1 MIHCDELY
9 KQLEKID
16 FNPHGWGRSEVGELC
31 NILEADEV
39 VEQCVN
45 GTYEAGFALLVAT
58 KHRVLLIDK
67 KPLNYLTVEEL
78 RFDMINEFDYSHR
91 LFGAHACISSGSKTL
106 NFTSWD
112 QKRLRAL
119 VTYVQGRMTEIKKT
133 MHTQQEAQQ
142 QHLEAM
148 NQRLEEYLLRAHE
161 LYSQQRQLAAWPPA
175 QYTPPTLPQSGM
187 ATLPTVAPSPTS
199 VTSAASFER
208 AAAASVGA
216 PPTGRD
222 GDDTPM
228 NDSRAAIPGD
238 GLANQAFTPQQI
250 GVAAI
255 RRVIP
260 IVTAYAGIPLHRPM
274 ATRAS

>member
-1 MIHCDELY
+1 MTHCDELY
-9 KQLEKID
+9 KQLKKID

-31 NILEADEV
+31 NILDPDEA

-91 LFGAHACISSGSKTL
+91 LFGAHACISSGPKTL

-119 VTYVQGRMTEIKKT
+119 VNYVQGRMTEIKKIK
-133 MHTQQEAQQ
+133 HTQQETQQ

-161 LYSQQRQLAAWPPA
+161 LYSQQRQLSALPAMQYAPPLQA
-175 QYTPPTLPQSGM
+175 QSGM
-187 ATLPTVAPSPTS
+187 ATLPAVVVPAAESFTS
-199 VTSAASFER
+199 ASFEQ
-208 AAAASVGA
+208 AAAASIGA
-216 PPTGRD
+216 APVRQN
-222 GDDTPM
+222 DDATTASD
-228 NDSRAAIPGD
+228 NDNLDDRV
-238 GLANQAFTPQQI
+238 LTPQQV

-260 IVTAYAGIPLHRPM
+260 MVTAYAGIPLHRSVAP
-274 ATRAS
+274 RAG